1 MEKNYLDNE
10 CMKNFREP
18 SVATVYQN
26 SLREQEMFIH
36 FNCVT

>member
-1 MEKNYLDNE
+1 MYEIIL
-10 CMKNFREP
+10 REP